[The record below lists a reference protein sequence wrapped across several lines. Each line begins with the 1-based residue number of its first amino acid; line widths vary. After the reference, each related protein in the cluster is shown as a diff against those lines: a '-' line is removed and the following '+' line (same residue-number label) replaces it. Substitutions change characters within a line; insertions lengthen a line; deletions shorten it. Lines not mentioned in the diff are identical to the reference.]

1 MSNEARRTRMR
12 RAMDAQNLDA
22 LILRLPE
29 NVLLLSGHWPMIG
42 AAFLIFPREGKATC
56 IFPECYRQEVLA
68 NLHDCDPVSYPL
80 GGAHD
85 PPMFSA
91 VGKLIR
97 ERVAPSWKRIGYESN
112 FEAVAP
118 SWNAGESMVPAAD
131 SVALFSDI
139 FAGRELVDA
148 TKLILSERARKTP
161 YDIERLA
168 IVSEISCFG
177 LAAFEESVKVG
188 ISGVELAAIVEKAI
202 MIQGTGYRDAVRV
215 RAFAQ
220 VSTGDSETLVAHRP
234 NIISTKRAMADGDFA
249 VLELGLVADGYWADR
264 TRVWIAGTPRDEQ
277 LRIYETVRK
286 AQEAATSALKPGAR
300 ARDVDAAARTVI
312 EDAGYGPAF
321 PHITGHGLGFGY
333 HESSP
338 ILGPHSNDVLEE
350 GMLTSVE
357 PGIYTAEFG
366 GVRIEDDVVVTSTGS
381 LVLGPY
387 RKACN

>member
-1 MSNEARRTRMR
+1 MEA
-12 RAMDAQNLDA
+12 QKLDA

-42 AAFLIFPREGKATC
+42 VAFLLFPLEGKATC

-91 VGKLIR
+91 VGNLLR
-97 ERVAPSWKRIGYESN
+97 ERVAPSWKRIGYEGN
-112 FEAVAP
+112 FETAAP
-118 SWNAGESMVPAAD
+118 SWNAGESLVPATD

-148 TKLILSERARKTP
+148 TKLIVTERARKTP
-161 YDIERLA
+161 YEIERLA

-177 LAAFEESVKVG
+177 MAAFEDSVKVG
-188 ISGVELAAIVEKAI
+188 VSGVELAAIVEKAI

-220 VSTGDSETLVAHRP
+220 VSTGDAETLVAHRP
-234 NIISTKRAMADGDFA
+234 NIISTQRPMTDGDFA
-249 VLELGLVADGYWADR
+249 MLELGVVADGYWADR
-264 TRVWIAGTPRDEQ
+264 TRVRIAGTARDEQ
-277 LRIYETVRK
+277 LRIYETVRE
-286 AQEAATSALKPGAR
+286 AQEAATAALKPGIR
-300 ARDVDAAARTVI
+300 ARDVDRAARAVI

-333 HESSP
+333 HESWP
-338 ILGPHSNDVLEE
+338 ILGPHSEHVLEE

-357 PGIYTAEFG
+357 PGIYTAQFG
-366 GVRIEDDVVVTSTGS
+366 GVRIEDDVVVTSSGS

-387 RKACN
+387 RKVCNQVSFRGR